1 MIFTD
6 YAASKGLV
14 LLRDDLK
21 FIRSRLQDMPKELR
35 IVILRRYIDEWVL
48 GMQECDNAVKKAN
61 AGRFKANTYLR
72 EAI

>member
-1 MIFTD
+1 
-6 YAASKGLV
+6 
-14 LLRDDLK
+14 
-21 FIRSRLQDMPKELR
+21 MPKELR
-35 IVILRRYIDEWVL
+35 IAILRRYIDEWVL